1 MCELKLNCRTGNK
14 KDRRVLTK
22 NKQMKLVLPCVEFV
36 YSLVR
41 LLSSHITFDFSLVL
55 SWDNEAVVSRFFI
68 TTLFSPNVKIY
79 IDRGYH
85 GNQQSWFIT
94 RPRRHLIISV
104 INQLPTCCVFFVP
117 FATGQTS
124 ETHREVS
131 FFVCISEEIS
141 QSLMFS
147 THHCASRCC
156 VSNDT

>member
-14 KDRRVLTK
+14 KDRRVLRK

-85 GNQQSWFIT
+85 GNQQSWFIST
-94 RPRRHLIISV
+94 AFNYQCNQPVANMLCFLCSFCNGTNVRNTPRSV
-104 INQLPTCCVFFVP
+104 IFRLHFRGNFSVTDVFHPPLCKQVLC
-117 FATGQTS
+117 Q
-124 ETHREVS
+124 
-131 FFVCISEEIS
+131 
-141 QSLMFS
+141 
-147 THHCASRCC
+147 
-156 VSNDT
+156 